1 MELRPYQI
9 DALPLLRAS
18 IRDHKRTIYVLPTGG
33 GKTVIFSE
41 LIRVAVNKSSRVL
54 AITDRI
60 ELFKQTFDSI
70 ASAEIMMCPQ
80 VVHAKSKMFDKRA
93 PCTVAMVETLARR
106 IKAGKLEG
114 YQPDLIIID
123 ECHKGNF
130 TKIMESFPDTKTIGF
145 TATPIGKHLYT
156 HYTDLVQHIDI
167 PELIELGF
175 LLPCKA
181 FQMQDD
187 FDDVKIVRGEYDEGQ
202 LFDHFNKTKLY
213 SGVVKEYQKQCPDKK
228 TLVFNVNIEHAHNMN
243 DEFNKAGIRSEVIT
257 SKTPMVNR
265 QRILKDFSAGHFKVL
280 NNCSI
285 LTTGYD
291 EPSIE
296 VIIVNRATLS
306 LALWLQMN
314 GRGSRPYKFID
325 QVGNVALQLE
335 NFICLDFGMNHN
347 RHGLWSEART
357 WALEPPKKR
366 KKKDVAPVKACP
378 ECDAMLPAPART
390 CEFCGY
396 IFPIKTDEERNG
408 VLVEIK
414 SGLPAGV
421 VGKKISEL
429 NTEELIKVQTIKKI
443 SSPLTWRIIR
453 SKGEDAVLEYARLK
467 GYRNGWVKRQLEQLE
482 EETTGGEEVGFS
494 DYVLK

>member
-1 MELRPYQI
+1 MKLRPYQQA
-9 DALPLLRAS
+9 ALPLLRTS
-18 IRDHKRTIYVLPTGG
+18 MKDNKRTVYVLPTGG

-41 LIRVAVNKSSRVL
+41 LIRVAVEKNSRVL

-106 IKAGKLEG
+106 IAKGVLEG
-114 YQPDLIIID
+114 YNPDLIIID

-130 TKIMESFPDTKTIGF
+130 TKIMDAFPETKVIGF
-145 TATPIGKHLYT
+145 TATPIGKHLYIY
-156 HYTDLVQHIDI
+156 YTDLVHHIDI

-187 FDDVKIVRGEYDEGQ
+187 FDDVKITRGEFDEVQ
-202 LFDHFNKTKLY
+202 LFDHFNKSKLY
-213 SGVVKEYQKQCPDKK
+213 SGVVEEYQKQCPGMK

-243 DEFNKAGIRSEVIT
+243 DEFNKVGIRSEVIT
-257 SKTPMVNR
+257 SKTKTSER
-265 QRILKDFSAGHFKVL
+265 ERILKDFTAGKFMVL

-296 VIIVNRATLS
+296 VIIVNRV
-306 LALWLQMN
+306 WLQMN
-314 GRGSRPYKFID
+314 GRGSRPY
-325 QVGNVALQLE
+325 E
-335 NFICLDFGMNHN
+335 NPVTGIKLNNFVCLDFGMNHN
-347 RHGLWSEART
+347 RHGLWSEERE
-357 WALEPPKKR
+357 WVLEAPKKR

-378 ECDAMLPAPART
+378 ECDAMLPASARK
-390 CEFCGY
+390 CNFCGY

-414 SGLPAGV
+414 SGLPPGFAGRKV
-421 VGKKISEL
+421 SEL
-429 NTEELIKVQTIKKI
+429 NEEELIKVQSVKKI
-443 SSPLTWRIIR
+443 SSPLTWRIVR
-453 SKGEDAVLEYARLK
+453 SKGEDSIVEYARLK
-467 GYRNGWVKRQLEQLE
+467 GYKNGWVRRQLEQLE
-482 EETTGGEEVGFS
+482 QETADGGEVGFS
-494 DYVLK
+494 DYELK